1 MNRGGGAFVLLL
13 VMAYCL
19 TGSKAER
26 CEVVSSSLCRN
37 LGYNST
43 LMRNS
48 MYPNNQINADIML
61 RKYELLLNNKCS
73 KYIRLFICSVFVP
86 MCSEHVPGPIRPC
99 KGLCEKAKDD
109 CKESLT
115 LLGIQWPQELDCLGL
130 PEPPALCM
138 QQPPEESEQT
148 PTHFFNPD
156 DIPFTINCP
165 SNSIPNNGKCIPLC
179 SSKQHLD
186 PQDVAT
192 FEIWVAVWSIICL
205 VFTVFGLITFIIQP
219 KRFRWPARPIL
230 YLTACGFV
238 TCMIYLIRWIEGPY
252 TCAGNLAYEKPA
264 ESLSCVGIS
273 LILLFC
279 DIAYTLWWT
288 VFCFVWFLS
297 AMKEWSTEAIERI
310 ATRLH
315 AVVWIFS
322 AIPMFYVLM
331 SNHIS
336 INHLSGFCEVTNKV
350 LVFFQLFFMII
361 SSILAVLTSV
371 ALKNVRKTLLIA
383 GRSPLKLER
392 LFYRLLVISVGIS
405 VPFFMYL
412 MCQFYNTFTIALTK
426 LVLRKTSIIFAT
438 LWVYSPKTFDMWRDL
453 LCIIKKSNTDNSSK
467 NKSILATLLP
477 KIFKNRDE
485 TSKSNN
491 VLINNNKLFSVIE
504 DKTTIFD
511 IFLASTSHNV
521 PVSRV

>member
-1 MNRGGGAFVLLL
+1 MKTRNVFLWFLL
-13 VMAYCL
+13 VAGCL
-19 TGSKAER
+19 VPDAKSER
-26 CEVVSSSLCRN
+26 CETISLSLCKN

-43 LMRNS
+43 LM
-48 MYPNNQINADIML
+48 PNFMGHDSQINADLGLKI
-61 RKYELLLNNKCS
+61 YEPLFQLKCS

-86 MCSEHVPGPIRPC
+86 MCSEHVPGPIPAC
-99 KGLCEKAKDD
+99 KGLCDKVKDD
-109 CKESLT
+109 CMESLSKMG
-115 LLGIQWPQELDCLGL
+115 LLWPQELNCSSF

-138 QQPPEESEQT
+138 QQPEEVEQPQTTYFNPEE
-148 PTHFFNPD
+148 
-156 DIPFTINCP
+156 IAFTINCP
-165 SNSIPNNGKCIPLC
+165 PNTTPSGGKCVSLC
-179 SSKQHLD
+179 KSRQYLD
-186 PQDVAT
+186 LDEAAT

-205 VFTVFGLITFIIQP
+205 VFTLFGLITFIIQP

-230 YLTACGFV
+230 YLTSCGFV
-238 TCMIYLIRWIEGPY
+238 TCSIYLIRWIEGPH
-252 TCAGNLAYEKPA
+252 TCTGNLAYEKPA

-297 AMKEWSTEAIERI
+297 AVKEWSTEAIEKI
-310 ATRLH
+310 STRLH

-336 INHLSGFCEVTNKV
+336 VNHLSGFCEVTNKV

-361 SSILAVLTSV
+361 SSILAVFTSV
-371 ALKNVRKTLLIA
+371 ALKNVRRTLIIA

-392 LFYRLLVISVGIS
+392 LFCRLLVISIGIS
-405 VPFFMYL
+405 VPYFMYL
-412 MCQFYNTFTIALTK
+412 MCQFYNTFTITLVK

-453 LCIIKKSNTDNSSK
+453 ICFCKGSNEDESNQRSILSSLLPRTFKSRENANKSNNTILVNN
-467 NKSILATLLP
+467 NKSI
-477 KIFKNRDE
+477 IIDE
-485 TSKSNN
+485 K
-491 VLINNNKLFSVIE
+491 K
-504 DKTTIFD
+504 TIFD
-511 IFLASTSHNV
+511 IFFASTSHNV